1 MSCKGYKKERS
12 VRLIKIS
19 EQEFCS
25 VYSEMEKNFIADE
38 RRDFEAA
45 KSILENKEYKIYHTV
60 EEGERVGFVT
70 VWELSGF
77 AFIEHFVTYE
87 NHRNKGY
94 GSKVLGCLKEKYGAL
109 VLEAEP
115 PIEDIQK
122 RRIAFYER
130 NGFVQNPQKYIQ
142 PAYRAGGRGVE
153 LVLMSY
159 PEKLGDFENTVQK
172 IYSNVYFGGK
182 K

>member
-1 MSCKGYKKERS
+1 MK
-12 VRLIKIS
+12 LIKARREDFDII
-19 EQEFCS
+19 
-25 VYSEMEKNFIADE
+25 YAEMEKNFIPEE
-38 RRDFEAA
+38 RRDKEDAA
-45 KSILENKEYKIYHTV
+45 RVLDCTEYAIYHAQKDGV
-60 EEGERVGFVT
+60 NVGFVT

-159 PEKLGDFENTVQK
+159 PKKLGDFENTVQK
-172 IYSNVYFGGK
+172 IYSNAYFGGK